1 MFLVCGEALMD
12 VFASGETPTGLTLDA
27 RVGGSP
33 FNVAVGL
40 ARLQQPVAFF
50 CRGVARLPR
59 RTPDAARWKPRG

>member
-12 VFASGETPTGLTLDA
+12 VFAVGDSPTGVNLDA

-40 ARLQQPVAFF
+40 ARLAQPVRIHSEIR
-50 CRGVARLPR
+50 RGSGRCY
-59 RTPDAARWKPRG
+59 